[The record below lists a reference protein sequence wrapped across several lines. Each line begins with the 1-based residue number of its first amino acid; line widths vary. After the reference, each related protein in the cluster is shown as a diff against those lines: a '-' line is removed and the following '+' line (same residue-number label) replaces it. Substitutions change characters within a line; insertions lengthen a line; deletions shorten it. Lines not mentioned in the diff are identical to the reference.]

1 MELPKTF
8 PNETYYGDDYTVLVL
23 TNGNKI
29 VSSGEDHQAG
39 DFVMLVDGNDEE
51 IGYWDS
57 AEWRDDP
64 VVVMG
69 AIIRAAA
76 MKAMP

>member
-1 MELPKTF
+1 MKLPKKF
-8 PNETYYGDDYTVLVL
+8 PSETYYGDDYTVLVL
-23 TNGNKI
+23 DNGNKI
-29 VSSGEDHQAG
+29 VSSAVDRFAG
-39 DFVMLVDGNDEE
+39 DFVMVVSADDEE

-57 AEWRDDP
+57 AEWKDDP

-76 MKAMP
+76 MKAGP